1 MQLQAQTEP
10 ENNAD
15 TGHLP
20 QLERLRWPPADA
32 SDGEGAWGNQMH
44 PDKHREI
51 HLIFTGESE
60 IYRQH

>member
-1 MQLQAQTEP
+1 MQLQAKTEP

-15 TGHLP
+15 SSHLS

-32 SDGEGAWGNQMH
+32 GDGKAAGRNQMH

-51 HLIFTGESE
+51 HLILAGKP
-60 IYRQH
+60 